1 MYFHEWIK
9 GDYLVSLSSKFHGIK
24 FKLLIAI
31 AIMLFILSVSGLIPK
46 LGIRMTVIFIVMV
59 LLLLITN
66 FLLNKMILE
75 PLMVFI
81 RFANKSSDK
90 DLSLKIELK
99 THDEFEQ
106 LGNSLNQM
114 VQNIQSILDEN
125 LQSSEQLAVAASE
138 MTSLTGKVDAATQE
152 ITKTMEQMSKVTEEQ
167 YENVHLSVVASQQMA
182 ETAQLVATEA
192 QKAANLSTQV
202 SQRARNGEEIIQE
215 INSKITQLKETVDN
229 SAEVVRKLGKSSV
242 EIGKIVDVIRSISR
256 QTNLLALNA
265 AIEAARAGEHG
276 RGFSVVADE
285 VRALAEQSTNSAI
298 QIVALVNEIRSETMT
313 AVDAMELG
321 TQSVDEGS
329 KLVLSAR
336 QTFNDITQSVNQTVN
351 TIHEI
356 AAASEEQAASSQEM
370 TGTMETVAAISKQNV
385 SSANQVASA
394 SKEQRIDMENLSM
407 SAAQLE
413 QMADNLTSMVGRF
426 KVKTDFQ
433 RCWRVMDC
441 NYVGCPAYQ
450 SKEEKCWIIPETL
463 CQDGVP
469 NGSVVNKAAMCH
481 QCEVFRINNKK

>member
-1 MYFHEWIK
+1 
-9 GDYLVSLSSKFHGIK
+9 VSSSSKFHSIK

-31 AIMLFILSVSGLIPK
+31 AIMLFIMSVSSLIPK
-46 LGIRMTVIFIVMV
+46 LGLRMMVIFAMMV
-59 LLLLITN
+59 ALLYITN
-66 FLLNKMILE
+66 LLLNKMILK
-75 PLMVFI
+75 PLMIFS
-81 RFANKSSDK
+81 RFADKSSDK
-90 DLSLKIELK
+90 DLSIKIELK
-99 THDEFEQ
+99 THDEFER

-114 VQNIQSILDEN
+114 VQYIQSILDEN

-138 MTSLTGKVDAATQE
+138 MSSLTSKVDAATQE

-182 ETAQLVATEA
+182 ETAQQVASEA

-298 QIVALVNEIRSETMT
+298 QIVALINDIRSETLT

-356 AAASEEQAASSQEM
+356 AAASEEQAASSEEM

-385 SSANQVASA
+385 SSANQVATA
-394 SKEQRIDMENLSM
+394 SKEQRINMENLSM
-407 SAAQLE
+407 AAAQLE

-426 KVKTDFQ
+426 KVKTDFR
-433 RCWRVMDC
+433 RCWRVIDC
-441 NYVGCPAYQ
+441 NHVSCPAYQ

-463 CQDGVP
+463 CPDGVS
-469 NGSVVNKAAMCH
+469 NGSVAEKAAMCH
-481 QCEVFRINNKK
+481 QCEVFKINNKH